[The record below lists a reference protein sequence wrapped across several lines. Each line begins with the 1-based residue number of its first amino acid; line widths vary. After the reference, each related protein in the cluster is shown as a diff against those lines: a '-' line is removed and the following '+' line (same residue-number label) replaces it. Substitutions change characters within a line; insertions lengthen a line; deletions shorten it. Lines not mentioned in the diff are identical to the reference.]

1 MMQTVEL
8 GSRARISAHTLRDHL
23 SDPPCIHPTDVPW
36 DAQAITPQWLTPIL
50 CAGIAEATVVRV
62 QVEAASS
69 GSSVRKRIAVEYN
82 EAGQRADLTTKFFAK
97 TTPSILTRLTSG
109 PSAGQEAKFFAQVRP
124 AVAIETPVHRDS
136 AHDRVSGRSIHL
148 FEDLVA
154 TRGASFC
161 DYRTR
166 FSRAQMDDAIDL
178 MALLHGQF
186 CNDPRLPTALAWI
199 PTYEVFFH
207 ALARTGTRIGHDQ
220 ALIKSQHLLP
230 ADVFA
235 ARDKLWPAA
244 EAGLAAHAAGA
255 RMILHS
261 DVHPGNWY
269 VTAAGVLGLCDW
281 QCIAQGHWSRDFAY
295 AMSTM
300 VDVPQRRA
308 WERELLSRYLTK
320 LAQAGGPV
328 FDFDDA
334 WRHYGQQLPGAL
346 LMWTPTLCHPPT
358 MPDMQPDAVSFEM
371 IRRITTAISDL
382 GVLQ

>member
-1 MMQTVEL
+1 MTQTVEL

-23 SDPPCIHPTDVPW
+23 SDPPCIHPADVPW

-50 CAGIAEATVVRV
+50 CAGITEAAVVRV
-62 QVEAASS
+62 QVEAASA
-69 GSSVRKRIAVEYN
+69 GSSVRKRIAVDYN
-82 EAGQRADLTTKFFAK
+82 DAGQRADLTTKFFAK
-97 TTPSILTRLTSG
+97 TTPTILTRLTSG

-124 AVAIETPVHRDS
+124 AIAIETPVHRYS

-161 DYRTR
+161 DYRTSFTR
-166 FSRAQMDDAIDL
+166 QQMDAAIDL
-178 MALLHGQF
+178 MALLHGRF
-186 CNDPRLPTALAWI
+186 CNDLRLQTELAWI

-207 ALARTGTRIGHDQ
+207 ALARTGTRTGHER
-220 ALIKSQHLLP
+220 AVIKAQQLMP

-244 EAGLAAHAAGA
+244 EAGLAAHGTGT
-255 RMILHS
+255 RVIIHS

-281 QCIAQGHWSRDFAY
+281 QCIAQGHWARDFAY
-295 AMSTM
+295 AMATM

-308 WERELLSRYLTK
+308 WERELLGRYLAK
-320 LAQAGGPV
+320 LKQAGGPTV
-328 FDFDDA
+328 DFAEA
-334 WRHYGQQLPGAL
+334 WQHYAQQLPGAL

-371 IRRITTAISDL
+371 IRRITTAIGDL